1 MEHQESISWNKGSA
15 TVKTYKIFSFQF
27 GKAQLIYYQCS
38 SILNQSDVGI
48 IKILIWEGVK
58 NTQRGGGPSNL
69 RPKAAKP

>member
-48 IKILIWEGVK
+48 IKI
-58 NTQRGGGPSNL
+58 
-69 RPKAAKP
+69 PKYITHRTPGIFLEVGIFSLH